1 MPKPFGYFVNL
12 PKGQISAEPGADDA
26 NKNELLAFLKNEEL
40 TKQYAEK
47 EGVERIDAGSQTIE
61 EIFLIDLPNGIFKAD
76 TPEQHKALMK
86 NLQSMKDAELLRPLA
101 TKVLQPAVAV
111 AAPSAQTIV
120 QVVSPL
126 QQQLGVQDVLG
137 YDKELR
143 KMEEIKSLYHAGLA
157 LTLSQANET
166 YLGKVKLIYVD
177 PPYNTGNDFIY
188 KDDFAENTDDF
199 LKRSNQK
206 DEAGTVLETMVDSAV
221 QVPAPTDEECQRYY
235 DARRNQYVVGQA
247 VHLRHILFAVTPGV
261 NVQALSVHADKALIS
276 LLGRDVPVDLFG
288 KLAGELSNCPTSTQG
303 GDLGWIG
310 PQDCAPE
317 LASTLFFQTEVP
329 VGLGVQP
336 RLIHTRFGFHIIDV
350 LERRDGKALAF
361 DEVRERVAAQLAMQ
375 SRAKALHQYMSL
387 LVGQALVEG
396 IELDAADSPLV
407 Q

>member
-1 MPKPFGYFVNL
+1 MP
-12 PKGQISAEPGADDA
+12 Q
-26 NKNELLAFLKNEEL
+26 L
-40 TKQYAEK
+40 TAS
-47 EGVERIDAGSQTIE
+47 I
-61 EIFLIDLPNGIFKAD
+61 NGIHLHTHGQRPDEETLRELAY
-76 TPEQHKALMK
+76 T
-86 NLQSMKDAELLRPLA
+86 ELLR
-101 TKVLQPAVAV
+101 QYAV
-111 AAPSAQTIV
+111 
-120 QVVSPL
+120 
-126 QQQLGVQDVLG
+126 
-137 YDKELR
+137 K
-143 KMEEIKSLYHAGLA
+143 AGLLPRKA
-157 LTLSQANET
+157 VLDAPELNET
-166 YLGKVKLIYVD
+166 
-177 PPYNTGNDFIY
+177 
-188 KDDFAENTDDF
+188 E
-199 LKRSNQK
+199 R
-206 DEAGTVLETMVDSAV
+206 TVLETMVDSAV
-221 QVPAPTDEECQRYY
+221 QVPAPTGEECQRYY

-303 GDLGWIG
+303 GDLGWVG

-396 IELDAADSPLV
+396 IELDVADSPLV